1 MSKYQL
7 ILNKIGRFSSHRLFE
22 LEHETVFF
30 GANEAGKTT
39 VLDAM
44 VVAQASYNRRQAKG
58 IYKTIVQGRYDD
70 EIDIKL
76 KRTVDNEVVA
86 KLDHDLVNDLLLVRA
101 SALSLNIEGAS
112 WIEEVKNNLFVGGVN
127 PRTIIDTIIA
137 MEKKP
142 LKKNKSP
149 LVEVKRL
156 HALIGEKELELR
168 GITEDIEGFT
178 EALGRQEKSRNDEQD
193 LKLERERK
201 ARQHE
206 TASEELSEE
215 RERLN
220 RVHIREGGSL
230 LVKLEKLKAKLSSA
244 SAYSD
249 DREAK
254 LEGFYKS
261 RDTLK
266 NRENSLHQNLATTKE
281 EQNQKDQTINA
292 EQKPLRECEE
302 RKNEAETTLNRLA
315 TLVSE
320 QKERENKKP
329 LAAIGIGSGLLII
342 GLITLF
348 LAEGMGRYAALLA
361 MVIGSITLIVSV
373 FRKGAANDAVL
384 GLKAEVRTFNQRCKL
399 KDPCPDTD
407 YDSTRAYLRHLQD
420 EYTKRKND
428 VEHLINQ
435 REEKEAKILGIKS
448 EQSNLE
454 AELAK
459 LNAQI
464 KSELPEDV
472 GTLQVF
478 SEKLR
483 EKKSDQ
489 QALVEAEGQLEKM
502 QKAIG
507 LPSREALVQH
517 IEHKLIESKTYPL
530 DEKPLSQKELAA
542 LEGKVN
548 GLQAEKESTSQK
560 LAELATDLTR
570 SSVETQMRVGALSE
584 QQVRAEKD
592 LEALKAGHEKGQL
605 EMASLLLLKDIVESI
620 EGDTNEQFKVLAD
633 DLSKYLVVMLPYNK
647 AITVNNLARLDAT
660 NATDRYGSELE
671 ITRLSS
677 GTRDAFYLAAR
688 LAFLEKVQV
697 QGDAF
702 LLLDDPFVFMDRARA
717 ARAMKAILLFR
728 KEKELPIAL
737 FTKDEATKDDF
748 LSIFPSAAVV
758 EMDSLGIN

>member
-22 LEHETVFF
+22 LENETVFF

-44 VVAQASYNRRQAKG
+44 VVAQTSYSRRQD

-76 KRTVDNEVVA
+76 KRTVDNEEVA
-86 KLDHDLVNDLLLVRA
+86 KLDHGLVNDLLLVRA

-112 WIEEVKNNLFVGGVN
+112 WVEEVKNNLFVGGVN

-142 LKKNKSP
+142 MKKNRSP
-149 LVEVKRL
+149 LVEVKQL
-156 HALIGEKELELR
+156 QTSISEKEQNLR
-168 GITEDIEGFT
+168 DITEGIEGFT
-178 EALGRQEKSRNDEQD
+178 EALGRQEQSRNDEQA

-201 ARQHE
+201 TKQHE
-206 TASEELSEE
+206 TASAELSEE
-215 RERLN
+215 REKLN
-220 RVHIREGGSL
+220 RVYMREGGL
-230 LVKLEKLKAKLSSA
+230 LLAKLEKLKAKLSSA

-254 LEGFYKS
+254 LEDFYKS

-266 NRENSLHQNLATTKE
+266 NQENSLHQNLATTKE

-315 TLVSE
+315 ILVSE

-329 LAAIGIGSGLLII
+329 LAKVGIGSGLLVI
-342 GLITLF
+342 GLVTFF

-361 MVIGSITLIVSV
+361 MLIGLITLIAPV
-373 FRKGAANDAVL
+373 FRKGSANDAVP

-428 VEHLINQ
+428 VDHLINQ

-448 EQSNLE
+448 DQSNV
-454 AELAK
+454 ATELIK

-464 KSELPEDV
+464 ERELPEDV
-472 GTLQVF
+472 GTLQAF

-489 QALVEAEGQLEKM
+489 QALIETEEQLEKM
-502 QKAIG
+502 QKSIG
-507 LPSREALVQH
+507 LPSHEALVQH
-517 IEHKLIESKTYPL
+517 IEHKLIESRTYPL
-530 DEKPLSQKELAA
+530 DEKPLSQNELAV
-542 LEGKVN
+542 LEAKVH
-548 GLQAEKESTSQK
+548 GLQAEKESISQK

-570 SSVETQMRVGALSE
+570 SSVETQIKVGALSE

-592 LEALKAGHEKGQL
+592 LEALKARREKGQL
-605 EMASLLLLKDIVESI
+605 EMDSLLLLKDIVESI
-620 EGDTNEQFKVLAD
+620 EGDTDEQFKVLGD
-633 DLSKYLVVMLPYNK
+633 DLSKYLDVMLSDNRT
-647 AITVNNLARLDAT
+647 ITFNNLARLDAA
-660 NATDRYGSELE
+660 NATDHYGSELA

-702 LLLDDPFVFMDRARA
+702 LLLDDPFVFMDRTRA

-728 KEKELPIAL
+728 QEKELPIAL
-737 FTKDEATKDDF
+737 FTKDETTKDDF
-748 LSIFPSAAVV
+748 LSIFPSAALV
-758 EMDSLGIN
+758 EMDSLGIH